1 MYWTVPDGHGG
12 AIKYREPHCSL
23 TQWTMQLVRWS
34 FLRLKTWMGAEESR
48 PEVRTGGENR
58 HSATAEMIQLP
69 SPWPHSGLLL
79 LILLLLSHPHIKNTH
94 HFIFLHVIKS
104 SLFLIVKKLLF
115 LIFFSLFFLVLFQL
129 LLSFSQ
135 LGVYN
140 CCILMKSVGVEC
152 ISAKSTM
159 ALIFSLRQSKREGK
173 RQREREVTLL
183 PEWQW
188 PSCIASLKWGW
199 GGGECHFQVSPQHS
213 SLMRDGFCS
222 TDSQGDQ
229 ERALPASSSSLS
241 STSQISNPL
250 RSWQLGDRRACV
262 SSTCTTPFPNHNNNN
277 KGREISAS
285 WYSPRPCGTHIS
297 LHISLNEK
305 EPHVR
310 FDCILA
316 HFYSLFPFREGH
328 TRILFS

>member
-1 MYWTVPDGHGG
+1 MFFFPVFFH
-12 AIKYREPHCSL
+12 
-23 TQWTMQLVRWS
+23 V
-34 FLRLKTWMGAEESR
+34 
-48 PEVRTGGENR
+48 
-58 HSATAEMIQLP
+58 
-69 SPWPHSGLLL
+69 LL
-79 LILLLLSHPHIKNTH
+79 
-94 HFIFLHVIKS
+94 
-104 SLFLIVKKLLF
+104 
-115 LIFFSLFFLVLFQL
+115 QL
-129 LLSFSQ
+129 LLYFSQ

-140 CCILMKSVGVEC
+140 CHILMKSVGVEC

-183 PEWQW
+183 HEWQW

-262 SSTCTTPFPNHNNNN
+262 SSTCTTSFPNHNNNN
-277 KGREISAS
+277 KGREVSAS
-285 WYSPRPCGTHIS
+285 WHSPVLVMRTSPYTSVLMKRSHTYVLTAYWLVSTHFFPS
-297 LHISLNEK
+297 
-305 EPHVR
+305 VR
-310 FDCILA
+310 DTREYYLA
-316 HFYSLFPFREGH
+316 SQASDSSIPAEGKGDRRDLPGLLAAPICQMH
-328 TRILFS
+328 PAHWFTFTARIYGMPAAKRVEAARIMG